1 MHNGNLLVPVEGED
15 PGGQVAEIGPVADAQ
30 GRWLPFAKD
39 GEGTGGRQRA
49 SWPQRRL
56 RSVVASD
63 VSAIPPA
70 VSACGPRLLK
80 GRFPIYLMIRNYKKA
95 VMQRFPK

>member
-1 MHNGNLLVPVEGED
+1 MPTDLLAPGDGED
-15 PGGQVAEIGPVADAQ
+15 QSGRVAEIGPEDEAQ

-39 GEGTGGRQRA
+39 GEGTGGRRRA